1 MEQIGFTPRL
11 LDVKGLMQYTSLGR
25 NNAMELG
32 KKAEAVKRYGA
43 RVLYDRL
50 KIDSYIDRMEAMK

>member
-32 KKAEAVKRYGA
+32 KKAEAVKDTA
-43 RVLYDRL
+43 QEFCMTD
-50 KIDSYIDRMEAMK
+50 